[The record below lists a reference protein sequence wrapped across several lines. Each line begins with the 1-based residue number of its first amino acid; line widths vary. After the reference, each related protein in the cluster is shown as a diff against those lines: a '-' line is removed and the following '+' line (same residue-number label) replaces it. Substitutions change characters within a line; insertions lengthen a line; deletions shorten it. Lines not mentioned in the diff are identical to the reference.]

1 MSHLGGIFTPLSSCF
16 RSAAYFDSCL
26 TSPSHCCT
34 CKVWDTE
41 SAATMPAMDWDTWRR
56 QINLIDHNRSK
67 NDCVSKVL
75 NFQRATSYK
84 AAQKWTII
92 NAEYLSSLWSASIV
106 TKSCSEKAKMNLTLS
121 LTTSGIEGRSSDVTS
136 CLSGNITTFIS
147 SSYWSCSTSNPPSIP
162 GWIQIEVGWKRDA
175 LVLKRWQYL

>member
-1 MSHLGGIFTPLSSCF
+1 MQMSFYDMEMSQFYAKILVLDHNCDTKSHLGGIFTPLSSCF
-16 RSAAYFDSCL
+16 RSAACFDSCL

-56 QINLIDHNRSK
+56 QITLIDHNRSK

-92 NAEYLSSLWSASIV
+92 KAEYLSLHCGV
-106 TKSCSEKAKMNLTLS
+106 LQVLS
-121 LTTSGIEGRSSDVTS
+121 PSHDLKKQKWTSP
-136 CLSGNITTFIS
+136 CLS
-147 SSYWSCSTSNPPSIP
+147 
-162 GWIQIEVGWKRDA
+162 QHLA
-175 LVLKRWQYL
+175 